1 MSDFETKL
9 LNKLLDKYENSKLSK
24 GGTQVNRRINLTT
37 KDEVLSSYNGYDSYK
52 YADKNN
58 ASIEK
63 LEELGFVQA
72 EFKGDVFKSLTLN
85 VDSVDAIYKYLR
97 RVSPAEENAKVIGV
111 LSKYHFANFIAAF
124 ASDIQRSIE
133 EKYTY
138 PKSFFNDAEQ
148 LDLILKTL
156 QNLFLLDKE
165 TKIRDFSTRYL
176 GDSKLF
182 ESIEG
187 KIVKVLRKYASL
199 EELTD
204 EEVLESFNLVKNT
217 SYVLLKNKLR
227 FRLNKSFIDL
237 DELGFEFSLSDEMIE
252 KIEIEP
258 GNLEK
263 VITVENLTS
272 FYKLEDKDA
281 LIIYLAGF
289 HNHTKQKLLLKIFEV
304 FPKAEYLHFGDID
317 AGGFW
322 ILANLRS
329 KTGMPIKP
337 YKMGIEELKG
347 NFGNLKKLTQNDR
360 ERLTKMLNEEA
371 FSEFKET
378 IRFMLDNDVKL
389 EQEIL
394 D

>member
-1 MSDFETKL
+1 MSDFEAKL

-24 GGTQVNRRINLTT
+24 GGTQVNRKITLAT
-37 KDEVLSSYNGYDSYK
+37 KDEVLSSYNGNDSYK
-52 YADKNN
+52 YADRND
-58 ASIEK
+58 ASIRK
-63 LEELGFVQA
+63 LEELGFLKA
-72 EFKGDVFKSLTLN
+72 SFKGDVFKSLTLN
-85 VDSVDAIYKYLR
+85 VDSVSEIYKYLR
-97 RVSPAEENAKVIGV
+97 RTSPAEENAKVLEI
-111 LSKYHFANFIAAF
+111 LSKYHFDNFVANFI
-124 ASDIQRSIE
+124 SDIQRSVE

-138 PKSFFNDAEQ
+138 PKSFFNDAKQ

-156 QNLFLLDKE
+156 QSLFLLDKE
-165 TKIRDFSTRYL
+165 TKIRDFSTHYL
-176 GDSKLF
+176 GDSKIF
-182 ESIEG
+182 ESIKG
-187 KIVKVLRKYASL
+187 KVIKILRKYTSL

-204 EEVLESFNLVKNT
+204 EEVLESFNLGKNS

-227 FRLNKSFIDL
+227 FRLNKSLIDL

-252 KIEIEP
+252 EIEFEP
-258 GNLEK
+258 SDLTK

-272 FYKLEDKDA
+272 FYGLKDENA
-281 LIIYLAGF
+281 LVIYLAGF
-289 HNHTKQKLLLKIFEV
+289 HNHTKQKLLVKLYEA

-322 ILANLRS
+322 ILANLRV
-329 KTGMPIKP
+329 KTGIPIKP
-337 YKMGIEELKG
+337 YKMGIEELKS
-347 NFGNLKKLTQNDR
+347 NFAGLKKLTANDK
-360 ERLTKMLNEEA
+360 ERLTKMLGDET

>member
-1 MSDFETKL
+1 MSDFEIKL
-9 LNKLLDKYENSKLSK
+9 LSKLLDKYEGSKLSK
-24 GGTQVNRRINLTT
+24 GGTKVNRKITLTT
-37 KDEVLSSYNGYDSYK
+37 KDEVLSSYNGLDSYK
-52 YADKNN
+52 YTDNNN

-63 LEELGFVQA
+63 LASLGFIEA
-72 EFKGDVFKSLTLN
+72 EFQGDVFKSLTLN
-85 VDSVDAIYKYLR
+85 VDSADAIYKYLHR
-97 RVSPAEENAKVIGV
+97 PSPAEENAKVLKV
-111 LSKYHFANFIAAF
+111 LSKYHFDNFIGGF
-124 ASDIQRSIE
+124 ISDIQKSIE
-133 EKYTY
+133 EKYAY

-148 LDLILKTL
+148 LDLILRSL
-156 QNLFLLDKE
+156 QSLFLLDKE
-165 TKIRDFSTRYL
+165 TKIRDFSTRSL

-187 KIVKVLRKYASL
+187 KIIKILRKYASL

-227 FRLNKSFIDL
+227 FKLNQSFIDL
-237 DELGFEFSLSDEMIE
+237 NELGFEFSLSDEMIE

-258 GNLEK
+258 GDLTK

-272 FYKLEDKDA
+272 FYEFKDKNA

-289 HNHTKQKLLLKIFEV
+289 HNHTKQKLLMKIFEV
-304 FPKAEYLHFGDID
+304 FPKAKYLHFGDID

-329 KTGMPIKP
+329 KTGLPIKP
-337 YKMGIEELKG
+337 YKMGIEELKS
-347 NFGNLKKLTQNDR
+347 NFGNLKKLTPNDK
-360 ERLTKMLNEEA
+360 ERLGKMLNEEA

-378 IRFMLDNDVKL
+378 IQFMLDNDVKL